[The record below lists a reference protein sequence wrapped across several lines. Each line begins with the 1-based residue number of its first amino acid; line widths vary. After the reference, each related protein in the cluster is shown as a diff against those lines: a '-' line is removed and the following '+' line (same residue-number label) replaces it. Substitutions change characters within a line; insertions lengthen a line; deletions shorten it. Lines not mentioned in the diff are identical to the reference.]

1 MKKKFLI
8 IALLLSSFVVFAEGG
23 FNFKVGIDAAASL
36 KFKPFAGANLSFDYS
51 WKNGFGLG
59 LGLRNYWN
67 IKQDEIVPQSDIYE
81 SKFIGGLYSF
91 IKYKYFQTGL
101 GLLLVEGGAS
111 LYFNIGGAIPVWE
124 MKKGTLGID
133 FGAELWKTAETIEV
147 AYGQS
152 NSGNYPS
159 STKNENSPLNDL
171 KIYAG
176 VTYFLP
182 L

>member
-1 MKKKFLI
+1 MKKRFLI

-23 FNFKVGIDAAASL
+23 FNFNVGIDAASSL
-36 KFKPFAGANLSFDYS
+36 KFKPFIGANLSFDYS

-67 IKQDEIVPQSDIYE
+67 IKPEEIVPQSDIYE
-81 SKFIGGLYSF
+81 SRFRGGPYSF

-101 GLLLVEGGAS
+101 GLLFINDVS
-111 LYFNIGGAIPVWE
+111 LYFKIGGAIPVWE
-124 MKKGTLGID
+124 IKKGKLGID
-133 FGAELWKTAETIEV
+133 FGAELWLTAEPIEV

-152 NSGNYPS
+152 SSGNYPS